1 MRSRVQ
7 RGRSQLHE
15 ALAACCS
22 VELDAAAQID
32 RVERVGPCA
41 CSS

>member
-7 RGRSQLHE
+7 RGRAQLLK
-15 ALAACCS
+15 ALTRCCQ

-32 RVERVGPCA
+32 SVERVGPCA
-41 CSS
+41 CS